1 MLYTTA
7 LFFPE
12 FYNIVFLCCCFFIS
26 RNQTVLLQCLHKLTR
41 VLPIDCSFKNVKS
54 ESEDSP
60 SARLAFTLE
69 KELAILSSL
78 PSALVK
84 VENNLVR
91 SSDASKE
98 QSSGALAVLADI
110 EENIQPYR
118 EELQREKQTLGKDLK
133 VSGALYREMTWQ
145 LAEAQLKSDL
155 AAEELSGQ

>member
-118 EELQREKQTLGKDLK
+118 EELQREKQTLGKAK